1 MNQIYRQAVLCQ
13 PRDHPILF
21 DYQIFETHKHPK
33 GANQRKY
40 GIVANHRVKVEPH
53 NPAHSLIHSK
63 CAKASKEIYAKVKH
77 CPMPIHIVMSD
88 IVSQTIQVNKIHD
101 AISCIHH
108 NLICVNQKA
117 ESGKDYLIYPSYLI
131 LISNYTQIK

>member
-1 MNQIYRQAVLCQ
+1 MLSQ
-13 PRDHPILF
+13 PRDNSILF
-21 DYQIFETHKHPK
+21 NFQVLETHKQPK
-33 GANQRKY
+33 GANQCKDCIIAY
-40 GIVANHRVKVEPH
+40 HGIKVKSH
-53 NPAHSLIHSK
+53 DLAHSLIHSK

-117 ESGKDYLIYPSYLI
+117 ESGKDIQYPPP
-131 LISNYTQIK
+131 IKMASFNIFSETFSKNTLK